1 MQLADPAPTGA
12 TQARSNSAR
21 LSEPTADCCTAGAP
35 TFCRLSAKGHSVPGL
50 PTQPP
55 AGQNVRHPAARRMH
69 ALPVPGLPTQPPA
82 GQNVRHPAARR
93 MHALPVP
100 GLPTQPPAGQ
110 NVRHPAARRMHALPV
125 PGLPTQLTAGQN
137 VRHPAA
143 RRMHAL
149 RPPINSAQN
158 VRAPQALRHLGYYRR
173 NRSCENPPWSKPG
186 RAAGAC

>member
-35 TFCRLSAKGHSVPGL
+35 TFCRLSAKGHS
-50 PTQPP
+50 
-55 AGQNVRHPAARRMH
+55 
-69 ALPVPGLPTQPPA
+69 VPGLPTQPPA